1 MSHNKTDG
9 LHDLDDKNNTDA
21 TSVATVTVSTNKGL
35 NLFHKFQQ
43 FADNI
48 NNKTLQEEIANSAI
62 NGNKGAK
69 PKGYKYFK

>member
-21 TSVATVTVSTNKGL
+21 TNVATVTVSTSKGL

-48 NNKTLQEEIANSAI
+48 NNKTLQ
-62 NGNKGAK
+62 
-69 PKGYKYFK
+69 